1 MRAPV
6 RQLRPGFATLAVGLA
21 WRARGEQDAR
31 TLSYISFFLGQH
43 RCGGSLAGLL
53 FPALSI
59 APERLTEPAPAGQQ
73 SIAAAAFT
81 APVGA
86 LWIPLFALRP
96 GNNIPAAS
104 WCSR

>member
-1 MRAPV
+1 
-6 RQLRPGFATLAVGLA
+6 VGLA
-21 WRARGEQDAR
+21 WRARAGQDAG
-31 TLSYISFFLGQH
+31 TLSYTSFFPGQH

-59 APERLTEPAPAGQQ
+59 APERLTQHAPAGQQ

-81 APVGA
+81 APAGA